1 MKSKYLVRGGFILVV
16 NLLWPAM
23 SFAVEKVGAAASG
36 SVPAG
41 VSAGSLL
48 QVTLG
53 LLVVLLVIIGI
64 AWILRRYGRF
74 QSSASGSLKIM
85 GGLSIGPR
93 ERVVLLQV
101 GEEQLLIG
109 VAPGRV
115 QALHH
120 LKHPVRLTPS
130 SPNESPENLFGKRV
144 AGDARGFAERLS
156 LAIKQRKQS

>member
-1 MKSKYLVRGGFILVV
+1 MKSKHLSCGGLFLSGY
-16 NLLWPAM
+16 LLWPAM
-23 SFAVEKVGAAASG
+23 SFAVEKVGPAASG

-41 VSAGSLL
+41 VSTGSLL

-53 LLVVLLVIIGI
+53 LLVVLLVIVGA
-64 AWILRRYGRF
+64 AWMLRRYGRF
-74 QSSASGSLKIM
+74 QSSASGSLKIL

-120 LKHPVRLTPS
+120 LEHPIRLTPV
-130 SPNESPENLFGKRV
+130 SPDEPPNNLLGKLMT
-144 AGDARGFAERLS
+144 GDARGFAERLNQ
-156 LAIKQRKQS
+156 AIKQRKQS